1 MKIISTG
8 NYYIIFENGSVK
20 IISKQTAGDL
30 PDEFIDLQTNNI
42 SNENDIIHKQASWQG
57 AFAAYKM

>member
-42 SNENDIIHKQASWQG
+42 SNENDIIHKQAS
-57 AFAAYKM
+57 